1 MVTLVITRRTDADVN
16 EGSARGGT
24 EITPM
29 SATKKNA
36 LFLMS
41 GNADADERMVTF
53 GLSLLR
59 DEDNCWVAHYERGAT
74 STAYGP
80 GRIAGSFG
88 VSDESVRE
96 RRGVVTVPLSD
107 EVGMDDSSAHRSCKW
122 MPEGVR
128 SELNARRRVGK
139 GSVQIVQIDGMSGK
153 FSVVAAICIDGE
165 FSEDHSTYAND
176 DWISIPKPDLIV
188 MGCRGRGL
196 VRRSLLGSV
205 TQNVLN
211 RIPVSTC
218 FYRSSLPAPP
228 SQSIKQKLGS
238 SGARVVCIA
247 MSGSNSSRR
256 LVDYYVDSYAN
267 PTDVVLLLHCLSD
280 SQRKRKDITHS
291 DIEENMARA
300 FAAVDKFQKEH
311 AEHKSELRGRVIR
324 MTLDQEG
331 GHASDVRDRIVDFL
345 EMTDTSLLVVGR
357 AVSSSHLRSKFM
369 SPFPQYCVN
378 HASCPVL
385 VWNPEPTY
393 VKSVSSGAE
402 ARAGSGTAA

>member
-1 MVTLVITRRTDADVN
+1 MNA
-16 EGSARGGT
+16 A
-24 EITPM
+24 
-29 SATKKNA
+29 KKNV

-41 GNADADERMVTF
+41 GNADADERMVKF

-59 DEDNCWVAHYERGAT
+59 EEDNCFVVHFKRGAT
-74 STAYGP
+74 STVYGP
-80 GRIAGSFG
+80 GRVAGSFG

-107 EVGMDDSSAHRSCKW
+107 EVGMDDSSASADETSAHRSCEIGRW
-122 MPEGVR
+122 VPEGVR
-128 SELNARRRVGK
+128 AELSKRRVVGK

-153 FSVVAAICIDGE
+153 FSVEECVAAICDGE
-165 FSEDHSTYAND
+165 FSDSHENFIND
-176 DWISIPKPDLIV
+176 AWLSIPKPDLLV

-211 RIPVSTC
+211 RIPISTC
-218 FYRSSLPAPP
+218 FYRSSLPATP
-228 SQSIKQKLGS
+228 SQSIQQKLGS
-238 SGARVVCIA
+238 ANQRVVTIA

-256 LVDYYVDSYAN
+256 LVDYFVDSYAN

-280 SQRKRKDITHS
+280 SQRKRKDINQA

-300 FAAVDKFQKEH
+300 FASVEEFQKEH

-393 VKSVSSGAE
+393 VKSASSGAE

>member
-1 MVTLVITRRTDADVN
+1 MM
-16 EGSARGGT
+16 RGGT
-24 EITPM
+24 EITPVN
-29 SATKKNA
+29 AAKKNA

-41 GNADADERMVTF
+41 GNADADERMVKF

-59 DEDNCWVAHYERGAT
+59 EEDNCLLMHYQRGAT
-74 STAYGP
+74 STVYGP

-107 EVGMDDSSAHRSCKW
+107 EVGMDDDARESSGHRSRELGRW
-122 MPEGVR
+122 VPEGVR
-128 SELNARRRVGK
+128 AELSKRRAVGK
-139 GSVQIVQIDGMSGK
+139 GSVHIVQIDGMSGK
-153 FSVVAAICIDGE
+153 FSVEECVAAICEGE
-165 FSEDHSTYAND
+165 FSSSHSSYAND
-176 DWISIPKPDLIV
+176 EWISIPKPDLLV

-218 FYRSSLPAPP
+218 FYRSSLPATP
-228 SQSIKQKLGS
+228 SQGIQIQQRLGS
-238 SGARVVCIA
+238 GANQRVVCIA

-256 LVDYYVDSYAN
+256 LVDYFVESYAN

-280 SQRKRKDITHS
+280 TQRKRKDITHS

-300 FAAVDKFQKEH
+300 FAAVEDFQKEH

-393 VKSVSSGAE
+393 VKSASSGAE
-402 ARAGSGTAA
+402 APSGSGTAA